1 LAKSIIIDPSKNIT
15 KVSQLVNDK
24 HQVAATIG
32 FFVGLVRWIGEKP
45 EILVRRR
52 TAKDSLYDVDL
63 SGKNEAIGGAQS
75 FADLTNGYY
84 SSIAATIVREAREEA
99 GLALSNWRKEV
110 GLTES
115 PYVLIPA
122 QLSKEDGT
130 NDLALIMPTRFY
142 DSQRTSV
149 YEEKLKSGAVSWLTA
164 DDLQNLTVPIISLRT
179 RVMLWQAL
187 RYVELDSVIHLL

>member
-1 LAKSIIIDPSKNIT
+1 MAKSIIIDPSKNIT

-99 GLALSNWRKEV
+99 GLDLSNWRKEV

-115 PYVLIPA
+115 PFVLIPA